1 MSILRSLRYYRIKNE
16 RESFVN
22 KMYKIKC
29 VSLFKSKESPKIMSN
44 SGFVNTFLN
53 FQSKI
58 DFLKYIFNKIETP
71 NTY

>member
-1 MSILRSLRYYRIKNE
+1 
-16 RESFVN
+16 
-22 KMYKIKC
+22 
-29 VSLFKSKESPKIMSN
+29 MSN

-71 NTY
+71 NTYWIWAPQMLK